1 MSLSK
6 RIAIMINRQYS
17 SSWSIGSN
25 SFIIRLSVRYNAI
38 EQVSFLYCDHDAKFN
53 GIAKENIVVNQKS
66 GKVRTAFFPLDSLE
80 AISEDE
86 RIKRI
91 IPSHYL
97 RLKMDVATSK
107 VNVPTFRSNKNL
119 TGNGVII
126 GIVDTGIDPN
136 HPAHN
141 IWDQTLPGAGVA
153 EGGYGVELTGSM
165 LAISRDTVGH
175 GTHVAGIAGV

>member
-1 MSLSK
+1 
-6 RIAIMINRQYS
+6 MINRQYS
-17 SSWSIGSN
+17 SNWSIGSN

-107 VNVPTFRSNKNL
+107 VNVPTFNIDKNL

-136 HPAHN
+136 TSCSQYLGPDIA
-141 IWDQTLPGAGVA
+141 WCWRCRRRLWSG
-153 EGGYGVELTGSM
+153 LTGSM